1 MINSVR
7 DRSEGVVGTIADDKN
22 VLSSSVSLFVFVSQI
37 REEGKEGTRARYGFF
52 FGFSTSSDDGVKCKR
67 CFSEVVPKAS
77 SERSRMIKPATILS
91 SSVLRSQ
98 KVLFSSFRSR
108 VSESRCVRLFLL
120 VAMMMKK
127 KHQLFSDELN
137 VIDTTVS
144 LILSQTVDISSIS
157 TTDPSD
163 SLFSLPSLQI

>member
-1 MINSVR
+1 
-7 DRSEGVVGTIADDKN
+7 
-22 VLSSSVSLFVFVSQI
+22 
-37 REEGKEGTRARYGFF
+37 
-52 FGFSTSSDDGVKCKR
+52 
-67 CFSEVVPKAS
+67 
-77 SERSRMIKPATILS
+77 MIKPATILS

-144 LILSQTVDISSIS
+144 LILSQAVDISSIS

>member
-1 MINSVR
+1 MIMV
-7 DRSEGVVGTIADDKN
+7 
-22 VLSSSVSLFVFVSQI
+22 
-37 REEGKEGTRARYGFF
+37 
-52 FGFSTSSDDGVKCKR
+52 
-67 CFSEVVPKAS
+67 SEVVPKAS

-127 KHQLFSDELN
+127 KKHQLFSDELN

>member
-1 MINSVR
+1 
-7 DRSEGVVGTIADDKN
+7 
-22 VLSSSVSLFVFVSQI
+22 
-37 REEGKEGTRARYGFF
+37 
-52 FGFSTSSDDGVKCKR
+52 
-67 CFSEVVPKAS
+67 
-77 SERSRMIKPATILS
+77 
-91 SSVLRSQ
+91 
-98 KVLFSSFRSR
+98 
-108 VSESRCVRLFLL
+108 L
-120 VAMMMKK
+120 VAMMMKKK

>member
-1 MINSVR
+1 
-7 DRSEGVVGTIADDKN
+7 
-22 VLSSSVSLFVFVSQI
+22 
-37 REEGKEGTRARYGFF
+37 
-52 FGFSTSSDDGVKCKR
+52 
-67 CFSEVVPKAS
+67 
-77 SERSRMIKPATILS
+77 MIKPATILS

-127 KHQLFSDELN
+127 KHHFFSDELN